1 MQIHQLNYQHLF
13 YFWVV
18 AHEQSVTRASKKL
31 SLAPSTVSSQI
42 RTLEEHLGVVL
53 FDRGNRS
60 MTLTDMGERVYA
72 YAKDIF
78 SMGQEMLDMVHGHL
92 SDRPLKLRIGLS
104 DSIPKLVALKLI
116 EPALA
121 LPQPI
126 QLVCREDHSAQLLA
140 ELATHRLDV
149 ILQDSPVSASS
160 PIRAFNHLLGE
171 SAIMWFGTPDL
182 VRDYGSTGVEGLK
195 SAPFLLPP
203 SHTTLRES
211 IDEWLDLHEI
221 RPHIIGEFED
231 SALMKTFGQR
241 GVGLFPGPALIKQEI
256 EDQYQVQGIMELE
269 GVIERFYAVSLEQ
282 RLEHPGVEVLANTA
296 RAKLFG

>member
-31 SLAPSTVSSQI
+31 ALAPSTISSQI

-53 FDRGNRS
+53 FDRANRS
-60 MTLTDMGERVYA
+60 MVLTDMGEKVYA

-78 SMGQEMLDMVHGHL
+78 SMGQELLDMVHGHL
-92 SDRPLKLRIGLS
+92 NDRPLKLRIGLS
-104 DSIPKLVALKLI
+104 DAMPKLVALKLI

-126 QLVCREDHSAQLLA
+126 QLVCREDHTAQLLA
-140 ELATHRLDV
+140 ELATHRIDV
-149 ILQDSPVSASS
+149 ILQDAPVSATS

-171 SAIMWFGTPDL
+171 SPILWFGKESFLQSWNPLEPETL
-182 VRDYGSTGVEGLK
+182 SG
-195 SAPFLLPP
+195 APFLLPAT
-203 SHTTLRES
+203 HTTLRES
-211 IDEWLDLHEI
+211 IDEWFDAHEI

-241 GVGLFPGPALIKQEI
+241 GVGFFPGPALIKDEI
-256 EDQYQVQGIMELE
+256 ENQYEVQALGALE

-282 RLEHPGVEVLANTA
+282 RLEHPGVEVLASTA